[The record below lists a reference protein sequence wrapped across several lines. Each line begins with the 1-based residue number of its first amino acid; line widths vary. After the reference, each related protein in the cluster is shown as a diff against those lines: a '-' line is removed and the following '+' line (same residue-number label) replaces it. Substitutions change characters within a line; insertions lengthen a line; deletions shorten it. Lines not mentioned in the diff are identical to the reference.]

1 MLVPSDIGNCRKLQ
15 RLHISENHFSFELPK
30 EIGNLSQLV
39 TFNASSNL
47 LSGRIPHEIVN
58 CKKLQRVD
66 LSRNSFVGTLPN
78 ELGTF
83 TQLEILRL
91 SKNKFSG
98 EIPAALR
105 NLSRLTEL
113 QMGDNIFS
121 VVIPYQLGSLS
132 NLQISMNLSNN
143 RLTGNIPRELGLLN
157 MLEFLLL
164 NYNNLTGEIPSTFES
179 LSSLMVCNLSYNNL
193 TGPLPTIPLFQNMP
207 MSSFIENKGLC
218 GVAGGVSL
226 ILIVILIYQMRRPRE
241 SVASVK
247 EKEMPPPA
255 SDIYFHPKEGFTFQ
269 DLIEA
274 TNNFHESFIL
284 GRGACGTD
292 YKAVMHSGQTV
303 AVKKLASNAEGN
315 NIENSFRV
323 EILTLGKI
331 RHRNIVKLYGFCYNR
346 GFNVLLY
353 ELMENGSLGEAL
365 HGTSCSLEWSTRF
378 IIALGAA
385 QAKVIGRPFR

>member
-1 MLVPSDIGNCRKLQ
+1 MVDGVVEVPSDIGNCRKLQ

-218 GVAGGVSL
+218 GRPLRNCMVDSSSSMLPAKNGTGGRIITIVAACRCC
-226 ILIVILIYQMRRPRE
+226 RRGIFN
-241 SVASVK
+241 SHCNSH
-247 EKEMPPPA
+247 
-255 SDIYFHPKEGFTFQ
+255 I
-269 DLIEA
+269 
-274 TNNFHESFIL
+274 
-284 GRGACGTD
+284 
-292 YKAVMHSGQTV
+292 
-303 AVKKLASNAEGN
+303 SNE
-315 NIENSFRV
+315 
-323 EILTLGKI
+323 T
-331 RHRNIVKLYGFCYNR
+331 
-346 GFNVLLY
+346 
-353 ELMENGSLGEAL
+353 
-365 HGTSCSLEWSTRF
+365 STRKCCIRERKGDATTGF
-378 IIALGAA
+378 GYLLSSKRRVYIS
-385 QAKVIGRPFR
+385 RSN